1 MHRPACPRVIGEQ
14 FILDGM
20 ATVAKWLLAAGV
32 AALAQSVAQVPREKI
47 LDEVITNPKIAEAP
61 AADGRAVFEKVCATC
76 HKFGTLGKQIGPD
89 LSTLAA
95 KQSRKDVLESILWPS
110 RAIADQYQTVMI
122 EKRDGNIVAGMVQR
136 EDTAR
141 VVLVAANALD
151 APVTV
156 LKSQIKVRQKSATSL
171 MPEDLLGE
179 FSLPQIGSLVAFL
192 FSTPPR

>member
-1 MHRPACPRVIGEQ
+1 
-14 FILDGM
+14 M
-20 ATVAKWLLAAGV
+20 AIVAKWLLAAGV
-32 AALAQSVAQVPREKI
+32 VALAQSVAQVPRERI
-47 LDEVITNPKIAEAP
+47 LDEVLTNPKVAEAP

-110 RAIADQYQTVMI
+110 RAIADEYQTVMI
-122 EKRDGNIVAGMVQR
+122 EKRDGAIAAGMLQR
-136 EDTAR
+136 EDAVR
-141 VVLVAANALD
+141 VVLVSATALD

-171 MPEDLLGE
+171 MPEDLLHE
-179 FSLPQIGSLVAFL
+179 FTLPQVGSLLAFL
-192 FSTPPR
+192 FAPPPR